1 VTAVATSSFRQPADL
16 TDRAGA
22 DFASAFGRAPDGVWA
37 APGRVN
43 LIGEH
48 TDYNGGLCLPVAL
61 AHRTYVALATRA
73 DDGVRVRSR
82 QRDQVWRGRVG
93 EVGSG
98 WTAYVTGVLWALRAA
113 GVPVSGVD
121 VHVDSA
127 VPVGAGLSSS
137 AALTCAVAVAV
148 AERSGTNLSR
158 TELAASCVRAENEA
172 VGAPTGGMDQTVALL
187 ARAGSAL
194 LLDCRDWSTEH
205 LQLNPAAAGLQLL
218 VIDTRAAHSLAD
230 GQYAQR
236 RADCEA
242 AAASLGVSSLREVAE
257 ADLRQLSDPRLL
269 ARARH
274 VVTEIARVREVASL
288 LRTGRLGETGPLLDA
303 SHTSLRDDF
312 AVSCLELDIA
322 VGAAREAG
330 ALGARM
336 TGGGF
341 GGSVLALIRAGTAG
355 AVAHTVASAFASRRL
370 VAPAFLLAEP
380 SDGAT
385 RMR

>member
-1 VTAVATSSFRQPADL
+1 MTAVATSSFRQPADL

-48 TDYNGGLCLPVAL
+48 TDYNGGLWLPVAL

-73 DDGVRVRSR
+73 DDTASGR
-82 QRDQVWRGRVG
+82 RDHC
-93 EVGSG
+93 
-98 WTAYVTGVLWALRAA
+98 WT
-113 GVPVSGVD
+113 
-121 VHVDSA
+121 
-127 VPVGAGLSSS
+127 
-137 AALTCAVAVAV
+137 
-148 AERSGTNLSR
+148 
-158 TELAASCVRAENEA
+158 
-172 VGAPTGGMDQTVALL
+172 
-187 ARAGSAL
+187 
-194 LLDCRDWSTEH
+194 
-205 LQLNPAAAGLQLL
+205 
-218 VIDTRAAHSLAD
+218 
-230 GQYAQR
+230 
-236 RADCEA
+236 
-242 AAASLGVSSLREVAE
+242 
-257 ADLRQLSDPRLL
+257 PRN
-269 ARARH
+269 
-274 VVTEIARVREVASL
+274 
-288 LRTGRLGETGPLLDA
+288 
-303 SHTSLRDDF
+303 TSLRDDF

-355 AVAHTVASAFASRRL
+355 AVAHTVAQAFASRRL
-370 VAPAFLLAEP
+370 VAPTFLLAEP